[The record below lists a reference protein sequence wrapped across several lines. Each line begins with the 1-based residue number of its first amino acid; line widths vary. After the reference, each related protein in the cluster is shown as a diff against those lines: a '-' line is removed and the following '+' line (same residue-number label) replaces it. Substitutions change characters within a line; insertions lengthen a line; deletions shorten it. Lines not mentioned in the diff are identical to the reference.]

1 MPHPHLY
8 TLQERLAKKNDNE
21 KVTILI
27 VDNDIDHLKVT
38 DRST

>member
-8 TLQERLAKKNDNE
+8 TLQARLAKKNDNE

-27 VDNDIDHLKVT
+27 IDNDRLLES
-38 DRST
+38 DR